1 MDGLIKFYYCQLD
14 IVHVLFCFSPD
25 QIKTGE
31 QTNVLRE
38 IKNLKINLVTGQ
50 STMITSES
58 YLLCPITNFRLKA
71 LQLQKASE

>member
-25 QIKTGE
+25 EIKTGE

-38 IKNLKINLVTGQ
+38 IKNLKIKLVTGQ
-50 STMITSES
+50 STMKTSE
-58 YLLCPITNFRLKA
+58 
-71 LQLQKASE
+71 